1 MISRLSNHRHGG
13 IMYRFPLEPVLN
25 HQKFKEDTVKQ
36 ELSKLEEAV
45 FAARIEADRISRQR
59 EKYERLLRDK
69 EKGGLEAATARV
81 YLSFVDHLAGEI
93 NAQKERIKRMESECR
108 AIRDRLLDIMK
119 RREMLESLEEKGHIS
134 YEREEMKEEQTF
146 LNELA
151 IGRFIRAS

>member
-1 MISRLSNHRHGG
+1 
-13 IMYRFPLEPVLN
+13 MYRFPLEPVLN

-59 EKYERLLRDK
+59 EKYEKLLRDK

-81 YLSFVDHLAGEI
+81 YLCFVDHLAGEI

-119 RREMLESLEEKGHIS
+119 RREMLESLEEKGHIA
-134 YEREEMKEEQTF
+134 YERDEMKEEQTF